1 MLRGKRLI
9 FDTPLYHLKAFSF
22 KFFKE
27 RLSLKRERGK
37 WYKKK
42 GRQHQIR
49 VIFLPLK
56 YLIRYIIQNDVL

>member
-1 MLRGKRLI
+1 MLKEKGLI
-9 FDTPLYHLKAFSF
+9 FDTSFYTLKELSF
-22 KFFKE
+22 KFSKE
-27 RLSLKRERGK
+27 RLSLKREMGK

-49 VIFLPLK
+49 VIFLSLK

>member
-1 MLRGKRLI
+1 MLKEKGLI
-9 FDTPLYHLKAFSF
+9 FDTSFYTLKELSF

-27 RLSLKRERGK
+27 RLSLKREMGK

-49 VIFLPLK
+49 VIFLSLK
-56 YLIRYIIQNDVL
+56 YLIRYIIQNDEF

>member
-1 MLRGKRLI
+1 M
-9 FDTPLYHLKAFSF
+9 
-22 KFFKE
+22 
-27 RLSLKRERGK
+27 GK

-49 VIFLPLK
+49 VIFLSLK

>member
-1 MLRGKRLI
+1 MLKGKRFI
-9 FDTPLYHLKAFSF
+9 FNTSLYRLKAFSF
-22 KFFKE
+22 KFLKE
-27 RLSLKRERGK
+27 YLSLKREMGK

-49 VIFLPLK
+49 VIFLSLK